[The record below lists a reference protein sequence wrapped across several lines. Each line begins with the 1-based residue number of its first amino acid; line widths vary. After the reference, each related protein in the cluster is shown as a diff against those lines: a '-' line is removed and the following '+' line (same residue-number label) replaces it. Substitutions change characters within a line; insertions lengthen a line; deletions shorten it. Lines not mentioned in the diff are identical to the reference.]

1 MHHKIFRLTIML
13 MVFFSMQG
21 FSQRT
26 DTPADDK
33 SDHPLL
39 DKYYP
44 QPKDKT
50 PDKVTPPP
58 ATPSAVKQLQV
69 TQVPAKP
76 APVLKPV
83 VVVRPEPVETKV
95 VEIAPTLATKAEA
108 LPVQGSA
115 PSMSSATVP
124 ALANTPTV
132 ISPIISPVAD
142 SVVTVVAPVP
152 APKPVTHP
160 LVDKVPSP
168 PVNRNRLGSSTKKYD
183 TWEKNSNGAGS
194 VTTNPK
200 G

>member
-13 MVFFSMQG
+13 MVFFSLQG
-21 FSQRT
+21 FSQTT

-44 QPKDKT
+44 QPKEKA
-50 PDKVTPPP
+50 PNKVTPPP
-58 ATPSAVKQLQV
+58 ATPSAVNPLPV

-83 VVVRPEPVETKV
+83 VALKPEPVETQV
-95 VEIAPTLATKAEA
+95 VEIAPAPAIKAEG

-124 ALANTPTV
+124 VIANTPTV
-132 ISPIISPVAD
+132 IPPVIPPVVD
-142 SVVTVVAPVP
+142 SVVTVIAPAP
-152 APKPVTHP
+152 APKPVAPP
-160 LVDKVPSP
+160 LLDKVPTP

-194 VTTNPK
+194 VTTSPK

>member
-95 VEIAPTLATKAEA
+95 VEIAPAPAIKADG

-124 ALANTPTV
+124 VIANTPTV
-132 ISPIISPVAD
+132 IPPVAD
-142 SVVTVVAPVP
+142 RVATVVAPVP
-152 APKPVTHP
+152 APKPVAHP
-160 LVDKVPSP
+160 LVDKVPAP